1 MTGVLASI
9 RTRHRRML
17 RLIALLVLGA
27 QAVGIVVAPLAEAR
41 SSRSAPAHVEEG
53 GTHLHW
59 SHNPTDCAACV
70 ALQLTPVPAQ
80 RAVPVPRR
88 FAKQPPPV
96 IPVLSAAH
104 PERAGPHS
112 PRAPPTPPSAIA

>member
-9 RTRHRRML
+9 RTRHHRLL
-17 RLIALLVLGA
+17 RLVALLVLGA

-59 SHNPTDCAACV
+59 SHNPADCAACI
-70 ALQLTPVPAQ
+70 ALQLTPVPV
-80 RAVPVPRR
+80 RPSTAVPRVAVRR
-88 FAKQPPPV
+88 MPPIVAVFSP
-96 IPVLSAAH
+96 AH
-104 PERAGPHS
+104 PDRAGPHS
-112 PRAPPTPPSAIA
+112 PRAPPPLPTAVG

>member
-9 RTRHRRML
+9 RTRHRRLL

-41 SSRSAPAHVEEG
+41 SSSSAPAHVEEG

-59 SHNPTDCAACV
+59 SHNPADCAACI
-70 ALQLTPVPAQ
+70 ALQLTPVPAH
-80 RAVPVPRR
+80 RAMPVPRR
-88 FAKQPPPV
+88 FVKQTPPV

-112 PRAPPTPPSAIA
+112 PRAPPTLPAAIA